1 MQISKVKEAQ
11 SKKLMGVDLVTDP
24 HRLLDQKSSSL
35 HGDILVNDLG
45 LVTCGFTI
53 TCSMWSLDSGM
64 AINEAV
70 DKALKLII
78 RLDPLDVST
87 TQWTVLKAQ
96 YACPEKEIQCF
107 GERQGDQVRRYI
119 YWQNELESYWNM
131 IRTCRTSAST
141 GCICCF
147 DVAERGRPRS
157 WVGQA
162 WRCCWSHS
170 QRGTLLAPHEDRC

>member
-53 TCSMWSLDSGM
+53 ACSMWSLDSGM

-96 YACPEKEIQCF
+96 YACPDKEIQCSE
-107 GERQGDQVRRYI
+107 GIY
-119 YWQNELESYWNM
+119 YWQTEGITSRKLVLKYDTTHLQNLWEHGVHLLLWCSRAWQTMQLSGPSLKVLES
-131 IRTCRTSAST
+131 
-141 GCICCF
+141 
-147 DVAERGRPRS
+147 
-157 WVGQA
+157 
-162 WRCCWSHS
+162 
-170 QRGTLLAPHEDRC
+170 

>member
-35 HGDILVNDLG
+35 HGDMLVNDLG
-45 LVTCGFTI
+45 LVVTCGFPI
-53 TCSMWSLDSGM
+53 ACSMWSLDSGM

-78 RLDPLDVST
+78 GLDPLDVST

-96 YACPEKEIQCF
+96 YACLA
-107 GERQGDQVRRYI
+107 
-119 YWQNELESYWNM
+119 ELVG
-131 IRTCRTSAST
+131 A
-141 GCICCF
+141 
-147 DVAERGRPRS
+147 RG
-157 WVGQA
+157 A
-162 WRCCWSHS
+162 FAA
-170 QRGTLLAPHEDRC
+170 LM